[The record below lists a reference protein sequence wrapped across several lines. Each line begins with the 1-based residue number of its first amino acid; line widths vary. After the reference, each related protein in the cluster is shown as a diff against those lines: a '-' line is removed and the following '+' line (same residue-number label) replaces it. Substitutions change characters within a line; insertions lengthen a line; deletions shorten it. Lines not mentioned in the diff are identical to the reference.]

1 MRSNY
6 FFFRIQKYISPE
18 NEMLLKIE
26 PTFFLNLTLYFSRKR
41 NYFFQ
46 NSKNIFPEIEKN
58 IFINWVAPVR
68 FRTQVNGE
76 MGNSTPRHAQTLNRS
91 SPKVAYVIRALLFLI
106 FVNDIDEGI
115 ANSLLKFADDTKLVG
130 TGSSDLEIEQL
141 RSDLKQLGYSLADAG
156 RYLLCSFS
164 KQMEFL
170 RFGSTRCP
178 AVQKYFP
185 GYVHRNSRLIIR
197 SIRWLPWLL
206 IRYLQWICIW
216 VSSFY
221 EHSVV

>member
-1 MRSNY
+1 M
-6 FFFRIQKYISPE
+6 
-18 NEMLLKIE
+18 
-26 PTFFLNLTLYFSRKR
+26 
-41 NYFFQ
+41 
-46 NSKNIFPEIEKN
+46 
-58 IFINWVAPVR
+58 
-68 FRTQVNGE
+68 TQVNGE

-164 KQMEFL
+164 NKWSFCDLDQ
-170 RFGSTRCP
+170 R
-178 AVQKYFP
+178 AVPLSRSIFP
-185 GYVHRNSRLIIR
+185 GT
-197 SIRWLPWLL
+197 
-206 IRYLQWICIW
+206 CIGTPA
-216 VSSFY
+216 
-221 EHSVV
+221 